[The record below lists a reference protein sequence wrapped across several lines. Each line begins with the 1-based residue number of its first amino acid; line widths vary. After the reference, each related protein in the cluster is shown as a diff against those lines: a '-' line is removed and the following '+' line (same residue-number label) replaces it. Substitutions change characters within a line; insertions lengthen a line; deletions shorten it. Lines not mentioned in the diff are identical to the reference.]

1 MTGDPS
7 LSRTRARPSGTAV
20 WRQIADT
27 LSLEIRDRAFAATGR
42 LPGETEL
49 ATRFGVN
56 RHTLRLAVGAL
67 QAEGLL
73 RIEKGRGMFVQHK
86 VINYS
91 LSRHTRFTENLMREG
106 LLPGKQL
113 LTARSVAAPE
123 LAAQQ
128 LGLDRDTPVL
138 MLETLHEAD
147 GQPVT
152 LATAYYPAG
161 RFDGLLEML
170 DEGLPTSDIL
180 CRLGID
186 DYLRAASR
194 VSARM
199 PTEETARLLKQP
211 VTRPLLCV
219 EGVDVDLQGVPIKY
233 GETLFCG
240 DRVQLVVAM
249 GDTR

>member
-7 LSRTRARPSGTAV
+7 LSRTRARPSGAAV

>member
-1 MTGDPS
+1 
-7 LSRTRARPSGTAV
+7 
-20 WRQIADT
+20 
-27 LSLEIRDRAFAATGR
+27 
-42 LPGETEL
+42 
-49 ATRFGVN
+49 
-56 RHTLRLAVGAL
+56 
-67 QAEGLL
+67 
-73 RIEKGRGMFVQHK
+73 
-86 VINYS
+86 
-91 LSRHTRFTENLMREG
+91 
-106 LLPGKQL
+106 
-113 LTARSVAAPE
+113 
-123 LAAQQ
+123 
-128 LGLDRDTPVL
+128 